1 MGKIKET
8 QKLYKE
14 VINEISKNE
23 ENWQSFLDSSS
34 WNFKYDFDDQILIY
48 AQRPD
53 AKACATMEEWNK
65 KLKRWINSGT
75 KPIYIFD
82 KNPYSEYPFKL
93 VFDLSDTHNYNN
105 TEYKL
110 WTIKKEFEQDIIE
123 SLEANFGDI
132 SAKESLAQAIMLA
145 SYNMVVDNMEDYLSS
160 VINNKNNYT
169 VEQKIYNIFNSPNY
183 IYKIDVII
191 VTDKGKDKKR
201 IVGKTKTNL
210 ITMNNEYIPI
220 NIIRDIYIDN

>member
-8 QKLYKE
+8 RQLYKE
-14 VINEISKNE
+14 VINEISQSE
-23 ENWQSFLDSSS
+23 ENWQRFLDSSS

-65 KLKRWINSGT
+65 KLKRWVNSGT

-82 KNPYSEYPFKL
+82 KNPYSQYPFKL

-110 WTIKKEFEQDIIE
+110 WSIKEE
-123 SLEANFGDI
+123 
-132 SAKESLAQAIMLA
+132 
-145 SYNMVVDNMEDYLSS
+145 
-160 VINNKNNYT
+160 
-169 VEQKIYNIFNSPNY
+169 
-183 IYKIDVII
+183 YKQ
-191 VTDKGKDKKR
+191 
-201 IVGKTKTNL
+201 
-210 ITMNNEYIPI
+210 
-220 NIIRDIYIDN
+220 

>member
-93 VFDLSDTHNYNN
+93 VFDLSDTHCKNFFFIY
-105 TEYKL
+105 
-110 WTIKKEFEQDIIE
+110 
-123 SLEANFGDI
+123 SLLLI
-132 SAKESLAQAIMLA
+132 
-145 SYNMVVDNMEDYLSS
+145 
-160 VINNKNNYT
+160 YT
-169 VEQKIYNIFNSPNY
+169 K
-183 IYKIDVII
+183 
-191 VTDKGKDKKR
+191 
-201 IVGKTKTNL
+201 NL
-210 ITMNNEYIPI
+210 ILLSTEKHSELSIKCTSSLL
-220 NIIRDIYIDN
+220 